1 MSNTQETCFLLVAKR
16 AGESDT
22 SLLIFE
28 AIEDAQAQA
37 QYLLSEQNYAQ
48 DELRLLQTVIHK
60 RTNVGSADNVPDET
74 VSRT

>member
-1 MSNTQETCFLLVAKR
+1 MDIVQETCFLLVAKR

-37 QYLLSEQNYAQ
+37 QYLFNEQNYQ
-48 DELRLLQTVIHK
+48 EDEVRLLQTVIHK
-60 RTNVGSADNVPDET
+60 RTNIGSTDNVSDET
-74 VSRT
+74 LSGV